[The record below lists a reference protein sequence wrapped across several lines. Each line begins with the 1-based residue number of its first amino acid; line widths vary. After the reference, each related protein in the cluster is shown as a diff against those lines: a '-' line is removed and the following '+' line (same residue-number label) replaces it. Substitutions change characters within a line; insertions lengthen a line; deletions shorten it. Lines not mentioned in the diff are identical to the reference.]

1 MPHDVKSVIDAIVT
15 KLKADLS
22 VPVYRNRSRP
32 VDVAPA
38 VAIRMGSDDDTDEDG
53 FSYSLR
59 RLTVYIDLYV
69 LSDDDD
75 DLDGLLL
82 DLRSE
87 VESALPQTTPLPGSP
102 IQYFEPISQQD
113 PDFNSEA
120 EESAAS
126 MRLVY
131 PAIYVTRN

>member
-1 MPHDVKSVIDAIVT
+1 MPHDVQLVIDAIAN
-15 KLKADLS
+15 KLTADLS

-32 VDVAPA
+32 ADVSPSVA
-38 VAIRMGSDDDTDEDG
+38 VKMGSDEDTEMSG
-53 FSYSLR
+53 VSYSFR

-69 LSDDDD
+69 LSDDDA
-75 DLDGLLL
+75 DLDSLLL
-82 DLRSE
+82 NLRSQ
-87 VESALPQTTPLPGSP
+87 VETALPQTKPLAGSL

-113 PDFNSEA
+113 PEFNSEA

-131 PAIYVTRN
+131 PAIYLTRN